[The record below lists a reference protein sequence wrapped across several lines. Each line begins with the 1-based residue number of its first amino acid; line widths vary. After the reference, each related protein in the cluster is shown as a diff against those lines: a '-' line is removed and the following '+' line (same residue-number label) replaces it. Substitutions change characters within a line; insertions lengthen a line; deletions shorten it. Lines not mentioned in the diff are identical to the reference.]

1 MLGLLCCLGFSLIE
15 RQTFI
20 EVQRPLSVVAS
31 LVAEMGFSVLRLQE
45 SQLLGSKAQA
55 QQLWPTGLVA
65 PWHVR
70 SSHIRHRT
78 HVSFIGRQILYH

>member
-1 MLGLLCCLGFSLIE
+1 MQGFKDCVEGLKLKKKILRLFLAVLGLLCCSGFSLIE

-45 SQLLGSKAQA
+45 FQLLGSKAQA
-55 QQLWPTGLVA
+55 QQL
-65 PWHVR
+65 
-70 SSHIRHRT
+70 
-78 HVSFIGRQILYH
+78 